1 MTIGKN
7 EIKKILVI
15 NLAFIGDVILAT
27 PVVRALKSEYQ
38 DAKITMLTVPLTV
51 PIAEMNPYVDD
62 VMMYD
67 KKGEH
72 RGIMGMLRIID
83 KIKKEKFDMAV
94 CINFAVRGAM
104 VAWAAGIK
112 YRIGYDA
119 QHAGWFLTHI
129 ASSIREGTQHE
140 TTNHLNVLK
149 SIDITTED
157 TSLIFRLEDK
167 AEKIV
172 QAAIQFDKDK
182 PVIVIC
188 PFGSYKQKSL
198 SIDKYIDIIK
208 LIKNEMQI
216 YLIGGKSEKATL
228 NEIAGKAGIAKEHV
242 LAGSLNLKELAV
254 FINQANL
261 MLTVDTG
268 PMHMAQ
274 AVDTPVVAIFG
285 PTDPVV
291 WGPRGN
297 RDVVLD
303 ANLDCAPCSMP
314 RKCTQNLCMKNITAI
329 DVVKIVKEFLIKSK
343 GED

>member
-1 MTIGKN
+1 MAIGKN

-15 NLAFIGDVILAT
+15 NLAFIGDVILST

-51 PIAEMNPYVDD
+51 PIAEMNPYVDA

-72 RGIMGMLRIID
+72 RGIMGMLRIIG

-94 CINFAVRGAM
+94 CINFAVRGAV

-129 ASSIREGTQHE
+129 SSSIREDRQHE
-140 TTNHLNVLK
+140 TMNHLNVLK
-149 SIDITTED
+149 SIDVTTDD
-157 TSLIFRLEDK
+157 TSLIFKLDDK
-167 AEKIV
+167 AEKAV
-172 QAAIQFDKDK
+172 IQFSNDK

-188 PFGSYKQKSL
+188 PFGSYAQKSL

-208 LIKNEMQI
+208 LIKNEMNI
-216 YLIGGKSEKATL
+216 YLIGGKSEKTAL
-228 NEIAGKAGIAKEHV
+228 NEIALKAGIDNAHV
-242 LAGSLNLKELAV
+242 LAGSLNLKELVV

-268 PMHMAQ
+268 PMHIAQ
-274 AVDTPVVAIFG
+274 AVDTPVIAIFG

-297 RDVVLD
+297 RDRVLYTPKDCSPCWGKGDCVV
-303 ANLDCAPCSMP
+303 NDC
-314 RKCTQNLCMKNITAI
+314 IEAI
-329 DVVKIVKEFLIKSK
+329 EIQMIVKEIRQLALTER
-343 GED
+343 GNDGV